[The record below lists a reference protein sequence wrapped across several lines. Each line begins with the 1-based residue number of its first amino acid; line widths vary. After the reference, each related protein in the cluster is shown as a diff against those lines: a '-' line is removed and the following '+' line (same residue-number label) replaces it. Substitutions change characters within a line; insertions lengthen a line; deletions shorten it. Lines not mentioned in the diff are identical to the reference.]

1 MKRILLSAVALSI
14 LAAPVYAQ
22 ARHDGR
28 NDHRAEERV
37 IIKKREVIKK
47 RRHWS
52 RGARL
57 DRNERRSVVSDYRR
71 YHLSKPPRGQQWV
84 KVDNDYLLIGI
95 ATGVIA
101 SIVQGN

>member
-1 MKRILLSAVALSI
+1 MKRIVLSALALSI
-14 LAAPVYAQ
+14 LAAPVYAES
-22 ARHDGR
+22 RYDGR
-28 NDHRAEERV
+28 NDHRVEKRV
-37 IIKKREVIKK
+37 IVKKKVIKK

-52 RGARL
+52 RGSRL
-57 DRNERRSVVSDYRR
+57 DRHERRMVVNDYRR
-71 YHLSKPPRGQQWV
+71 YRLSKPPRGQQWV